1 MTIRPAARAVGLH
14 HQGDPM
20 FRKTAISSAVL
31 AALALPSAGQAIDV
45 STQLKNETSF
55 YSRSGQVTGAAT
67 GMLDDRNSHDSGD
80 VLKFENSARFFIN
93 GDLGEN
99 TIWHA
104 DLNFIYDTE
113 AVKSDAFDYRGY
125 EPFSQHDYLRELYLE
140 TDAGGWDFK
149 LGKQQIVWGT
159 ADGIKLLDV
168 INPTDYREL
177 NQNAMEDSRIPIW
190 MAKVERELD
199 ANKGNVQFVLSQSQA
214 NVIPGLNDDG
224 DAGHPFIMQG
234 VDAITGQV
242 NGFVNITPA
251 LGGTAQSFNNAA
263 QAGFLGPASPAGLLP
278 FGGLTVDGFA
288 NNPDPLGFGIPGD
301 ELLNGITQCGL
312 GLYTT
317 GDCTPGTDPN
327 ANYFVTNLLPIN
339 GDQPSDINWRP
350 EQRTSAFEHMPNA
363 SYATFNT
370 FAGQGIAGGSAR
382 TRYVVDHPSSSNP
395 NFGMR
400 FRQTT
405 AGGLGYSLN
414 YLYNYNPNPSVDL
427 SWHDTQTG
435 ERLTVQ
441 RAASVNPEGF
451 PPEALVPD
459 LTTDRSRAD
468 IPRDL
473 RGSVDTTNILLRNA
487 AGQYYGAADPTFGM
501 VPDAH
506 NTNPVELR
514 FTEELN
520 RTHNVG
526 ASFDYGLDTQTL
538 GPVVL
543 RGEFLYQRD
552 VKQPV
557 VDNLLL
563 GIGDLSNGL
572 KMEDTDI
579 FSYVLGADITVLT
592 NLLISGQF
600 IQYRNLDYV
609 NQRDTCFTQT
619 GVQFDCSRY
628 TADFATMNPTN
639 GLRRAEKNKEFYS
652 LFFSKPFGP
661 SQRGR
666 WNNITIYEEGGGWWN
681 RFDFE
686 WSLTNQ
692 LLGSAEWNHYWG
704 DRETTFGQFAKSSN
718 IQVGLKYFF
727 Q

>member
-1 MTIRPAARAVGLH
+1 
-14 HQGDPM
+14 M

-31 AALALPSAGQAIDV
+31 AALALPSAGQAFDV
-45 STQLKNETSF
+45 STQLKNETSV
-55 YSRSGQVTGAAT
+55 YTRSGQVTGAAT
-67 GMLDDRNSHDSGD
+67 SMLDDRNSHDSGD

-93 GDLGEN
+93 GDLGDN

-104 DLNFIYDTE
+104 DVNFIYDTE
-113 AVKSDAFDYRGY
+113 ATKSDAFDWRGY
-125 EPFSQHDYLRELYLE
+125 EPYSQHDWLRELYLE
-140 TDAGGWDFK
+140 TYAGGWDFK
-149 LGKQQIVWGT
+149 LGKQQLVWGT

-168 INPTDYREL
+168 INPTDFREL
-177 NQNAMEDSRIPIW
+177 NQNTMEDSRIPVW

-199 ANKGNVQFVLSQSQA
+199 ANRGNMQFVLSQA
-214 NVIPGLNDDG
+214 KPNVIPGLNDDG

-251 LGGTAQSFNNAA
+251 LAGVAQSFTNAA
-263 QAGFLGPASPAGLLP
+263 GGGLLGGQPSPAGLLP

-288 NNPDPLGFGIPGD
+288 NGFWQFSQPDPEAPPFLIPGGPGD
-301 ELLNGITQCGL
+301 IEGFRLLNAIAQCGL
-312 GLYTT
+312 DLEA
-317 GDCTPGTDPN
+317 CQNDPN
-327 ANYFVTNLLPIN
+327 ANNFITNLMPVFSEN
-339 GDQPSDINWRP
+339 PFDTAWNPAG
-350 EQRTSAFEHMPNA
+350 RTSAFEHMPNA
-363 SYATFNT
+363 TYATFNT
-370 FAGQGIAGGSAR
+370 FAGRDFTGGSAS

-427 SWHDTQTG
+427 SWHDAVSG
-435 ERLTVQ
+435 ERLRVQ
-441 RAASVNPEGF
+441 RAGNFALGEGAF
-451 PPEALVPD
+451 APD
-459 LTTDRSRAD
+459 VTSDRTRDEIA
-468 IPRDL
+468 RDL
-473 RGSVDTTNILLRNA
+473 STGADTTNILLRNA
-487 AGQYYGAADPTFGM
+487 AGEYYGAFDPTFGQG
-501 VPDAH
+501 PY
-506 NTNPVELR
+506 NSNPVELR

-520 RTHNVG
+520 RTHNIG

-609 NQRDTCFTQT
+609 SQRDTCVTQT

-704 DRETTFGQFAKSSN
+704 DKETTFGQFAKSSN
-718 IQVGLKYFF
+718 FQVGLKYFF